1 MSLSSRPYVTKYNVC
16 IIDII
21 EVKAHACE
29 IHLDRVEILMGKFEA
44 KYVLFKK
51 IALFHKNIDLLKKD
65 KSFGNPHTLLAAY
78 LEKGTKRVE
87 EMVFSI

>member
-1 MSLSSRPYVTKYNVC
+1 
-16 IIDII
+16 
-21 EVKAHACE
+21 
-29 IHLDRVEILMGKFEA
+29 MGKCEA

-65 KSFGNPHTLLAAY
+65 KSFGNPHTLFAAY